1 MVLFFRDEAAK
12 LRPQVLSAL
21 TYSTNWYLI
30 ATDGSYFQQL
40 GRPLLLRH
48 LWSLAIEEQFYLL
61 WPLALVVLLRRFRGR
76 LGPIALAVAGVTAAS
91 AVWMAVLYQP
101 GQDPSRLYYGT
112 DTRISTILMGALLA
126 LFWRPSALAHGGARR
141 HGPLFDVIGVA
152 ALAGVLLFFLH
163 STDTAG
169 SLYRGGFVG
178 LAALSAL
185 AVAAA
190 THPGTHFGKALGGG
204 RAHVDR
210 GPLLRALP
218 LALADLRA
226 DPARTSTCP

>member
-1 MVLFFRDEAAK
+1 M
-12 LRPQVLSAL
+12 
-21 TYSTNWYLI
+21 
-30 ATDGSYFQQL
+30 
-40 GRPLLLRH
+40 
-48 LWSLAIEEQFYLL
+48 
-61 WPLALVVLLRRFRGR
+61 VLLRRFRGR

-190 THPGTHFGKALGGG
+190 THPGTYFGKALGVGALTWIG
-204 RAHVDR
+204 RA
-210 GPLLRALP
+210 LLRALP

-226 DPARTSTCP
+226 DPAGPRRAPERLAAARRCASA